1 MYTVGVVNRRQFKDG
16 EDIIERGFRE
26 FLCIRSVRYVQSWAT
41 SASVDYAFVS
51 SRKMP

>member
-26 FLCIRSVRYVQSWAT
+26 FLCMKSVRYVQS
-41 SASVDYAFVS
+41 SGPILDNFGERRLRV
-51 SRKMP
+51 R